1 MWRISMPNIT
11 MSIDAELLKRARKIA
26 IEKDTSLTGLI
37 RSYLQELVE
46 KEEVL
51 KVTATSELESL
62 FASSEAVVGKKTWSR
77 DELHAR

>member
-1 MWRISMPNIT
+1 MWRIAMPNIT
-11 MSIDAELLKRARKIA
+11 MSIDAELLKSARKIA

-51 KVTATSELESL
+51 KVTATSELEFL
-62 FASSEAVVGKKTWSR
+62 FASSKAVIGDKTWSR

>member
-1 MWRISMPNIT
+1 MPNIT

-37 RSYLQELVE
+37 RSYLQELVQ

>member
-1 MWRISMPNIT
+1 MPNIT

>member
-1 MWRISMPNIT
+1 

-37 RSYLQELVE
+37 RSYLQELVQ

>member
-1 MWRISMPNIT
+1 MPNIT

-51 KVTATSELESL
+51 KVTATLELESL

>member
-1 MWRISMPNIT
+1 

-37 RSYLQELVE
+37 RSYLQELVQ

-51 KVTATSELESL
+51 KVTATLELESL